1 MLHLMLEN
9 NHLLL
14 PSMKAIT
21 FILSTLFATQI
32 TWAQQ
37 QDVTTVNL
45 LSDGSTYTGD
55 MKYNLP
61 HGQGTF
67 VMASGDKY
75 VGQFQDGK
83 YEGFG
88 TYTYAN
94 GAKYVGEWHANLKHG
109 SGTYVFDSGDKFTGE
124 FKNDMPHGQG
134 IMTYANGD
142 EYIGQWKEFNRSGQ
156 GTMTFAD
163 GDKYVGQFQDDQYEG
178 EYKDG
183 EYNGF
188 GTYTFFNGEKHVGIW
203 ENGQLIINGTPSEEL
218 SETLAEQ
225 VATTVSDLV
234 PQSAIDAYNKA
245 IDLLKAQNYTQAAKL
260 LREAANHG
268 LAEAQ
273 HNLACLYAEGLGV
286 PKDVNQ
292 MAKLY
297 RKAADQGHVLSQ
309 YALGR
314 SYTLGEGNPED
325 IAQAAKWFSKA
336 ANQGLA
342 DAQWAYGLLLFGGKG
357 VSQNQ
362 AEAVKWYR
370 KAAEQDHANACL
382 SLGKCYNLGELA
394 LDDGSNIAISIVQY
408 SDTGFFEN
416 SGNSRIDLNTFA
428 TEEESGSKLLFIIE
442 MAPKKKDWV
451 WDVED
456 IVNNKEYASINHTKT
471 VLKKKGCV
479 QGLYSFPIERF
490 IDEKSILEALQEF
503 LDFCKEN
510 DIAELEIM

>member
-1 MLHLMLEN
+1 
-9 NHLLL
+9 
-14 PSMKAIT
+14 MKAIT

-55 MKYNLP
+55 MKNNLP

-260 LREAANHG
+260 LREAAN
-268 LAEAQ
+268 
-273 HNLACLYAEGLGV
+273 
-286 PKDVNQ
+286 
-292 MAKLY
+292 
-297 RKAADQGHVLSQ
+297 
-309 YALGR
+309 
-314 SYTLGEGNPED
+314 
-325 IAQAAKWFSKA
+325 
-336 ANQGLA
+336 QGLA

-490 IDEKSILEALQEF
+490 IDEKSTLEALQEF

>member
-55 MKYNLP
+55 MKNNLP

-260 LREAANHG
+260 LREAAN
-268 LAEAQ
+268 
-273 HNLACLYAEGLGV
+273 
-286 PKDVNQ
+286 
-292 MAKLY
+292 
-297 RKAADQGHVLSQ
+297 
-309 YALGR
+309 
-314 SYTLGEGNPED
+314 
-325 IAQAAKWFSKA
+325 
-336 ANQGLA
+336 QGLA

-490 IDEKSILEALQEF
+490 IDEKSTLEALQEF